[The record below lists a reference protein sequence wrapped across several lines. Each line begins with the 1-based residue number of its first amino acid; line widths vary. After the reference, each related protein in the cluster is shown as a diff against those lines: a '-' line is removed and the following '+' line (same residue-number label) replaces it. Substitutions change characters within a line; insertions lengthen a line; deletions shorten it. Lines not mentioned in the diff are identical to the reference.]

1 MYRFLP
7 ILLFAFAMSITTD
20 NIYENSHAL
29 IIGIDKYDNAMNL
42 NYAVND
48 AQSIYGLLISGLGY
62 EEKNVTLLLNEDATK
77 ERILLKLSEITRK
90 AKNNDRIIIY
100 FAGHGE
106 TLMLPSGGDMGY
118 LIPVDGNLDNL
129 YLSSIPMD
137 VIYNTA
143 PMSRAK
149 HILYL
154 FDAALGGLNLN
165 ARTRRFKVENTPEFI
180 IRLTKE
186 KGINI
191 ISAGGR
197 GDFIQERAEWGHS
210 AFTRS
215 ILKGIGSGMAD
226 DNDDGIITTTELGGF
241 IRNNVVSDTDGM
253 QTPQRGFIGTDI
265 GEFIF
270 ILEEVDD
277 SFRSIITEKKSNMTN
292 ARVDSLMKLFK
303 TNSNKIKEFNENELF
318 ELITNITKRYDIS
331 PMEENKI
338 LSRTNKDIY
347 DDSWALIIGINKY
360 TNAPLLK
367 YAVNDANEIKK
378 LLINNFS
385 FNKKN
390 VKILT
395 DEEATLS
402 AIRRE
407 LESIAKASKE
417 NDRVIIYFAG
427 HGKTLLLKNGMEIGY
442 LIPVDG
448 DMNSPFA
455 TGLAMDNVSKISL
468 LSESKHMLFLM
479 DACYSGLMAETP
491 RGLNKTKDEEGYIN
505 TVSNLS
511 ARQIIT
517 AGGAQ
522 QEAMEAD
529 EWQHSAFTHNLLKAL
544 DDWEADSDSDGFITA
559 GELGEYLRKTVT
571 DVTLGKQ
578 TPEVGRLRYS
588 DSGEF
593 IFFHKK

>member
-1 MYRFLP
+1 
-7 ILLFAFAMSITTD
+7 
-20 NIYENSHAL
+20 
-29 IIGIDKYDNAMNL
+29 
-42 NYAVND
+42 
-48 AQSIYGLLISGLGY
+48 
-62 EEKNVTLLLNEDATK
+62 
-77 ERILLKLSEITRK
+77 
-90 AKNNDRIIIY
+90 
-100 FAGHGE
+100 
-106 TLMLPSGGDMGY
+106 
-118 LIPVDGNLDNL
+118 
-129 YLSSIPMD
+129 
-137 VIYNTA
+137 
-143 PMSRAK
+143 
-149 HILYL
+149 
-154 FDAALGGLNLN
+154 
-165 ARTRRFKVENTPEFI
+165 VENTPEFI

-593 IFFHKK
+593 VFFHKK